1 MKYAP
6 PPLPPGPL
14 PPAMQPPIISQ
25 LLLEWVLPEALQ
37 EPVLGDL
44 QEEFIQRQQHN
55 RQRACW
61 WYRRQAFTTCWHFLH
76 QTKGDWLMFI
86 FSMLFFIGL
95 SIWAMLASAPEDP
108 LAFYDFIS
116 LVLIFP
122 PALLFAVGATSRQT
136 LQRAI
141 AFLFD
146 PRPGADPQDYQLI
159 RHFFQVMGNAGLLLG
174 WFSTLI
180 GAIAIA
186 QQTNADNFAD
196 TFGPATA
203 VCLLTLLYGAAL
215 KTLCYIAAEKVSF
228 VAQSSAQ
235 HSGMQV

>member
-1 MKYAP
+1 MRWP
-6 PPLPPGPL
+6 QPPLPPGPL
-14 PPAMQPPIISQ
+14 PPDMQPPIISQ
-25 LLLEWVLPEALQ
+25 LLLEWVLPDVLQ
-37 EPVLGDL
+37 EAVLGDL

-61 WYRRQAFTTCWHFLH
+61 WYRRQALTTCWHFLH

-86 FSMLFFIGL
+86 FSMLFFIGI
-95 SIWAMLASAPEDP
+95 SVWAMLVSAPDDP

-122 PALLFAVGATSRQT
+122 PAVLFAVGATSRQT
-136 LQRAI
+136 LQRTI

-146 PRPGADPQDYQLI
+146 PRPGAQPQDYQQV
-159 RHFFQVMGNAGLLLG
+159 RHFFRVMGNSGLLLG
-174 WFSTLI
+174 LFSTLI

-186 QQTNADNFAD
+186 QQTNAGNFSE

-215 KTLCYIAAEKVSF
+215 KTICYIAAEKVSF
-228 VAQSSAQ
+228 VAQSSTQ
-235 HSGMQV
+235 QRDMQG

>member
-1 MKYAP
+1 MKWSP
-6 PPLPPGPL
+6 PSLPPGPL
-14 PPAMQPPIISQ
+14 PPEMQPPLISQ
-25 LLLEWVLPEALQ
+25 LVLEWVLPEALQ

-76 QTKGDWLMFI
+76 QTKGEWLMFI
-86 FSMLFFIGL
+86 FSMLFFIGI
-95 SIWAMLASAPEDP
+95 SVWAMLVSAPDNP

-146 PRPGADPQDYQLI
+146 PRPGAEPQDYQQI
-159 RHFFQVMGNAGLLLG
+159 RHFFQLMGHSGLLLG
-174 WFSTLI
+174 GFSTLI
-180 GAIAIA
+180 GVIAIA
-186 QQTNADNFAD
+186 QQTNADNFSS
-196 TFGPATA
+196 TIGPATA

-215 KTLCYIAAEKVSF
+215 KTLCYIAAEKVRF
-228 VAQSSAQ
+228 VADASAA
-235 HSGMQV
+235 HSDMQG

>member
-1 MKYAP
+1 
-6 PPLPPGPL
+6 
-14 PPAMQPPIISQ
+14 MQPPIISQ
-25 LLLEWVLPEALQ
+25 LLLEWVLPDALQ

-44 QEEFIQRQQHN
+44 QEEFIQRQHYN

-61 WYRRQAFTTCWHFLH
+61 WYRRQAWSTCWHFLH
-76 QTKGDWLMFI
+76 QTKGDWLMFV
-86 FSMLFFIGL
+86 FSMLFFIGI
-95 SIWAMLASAPEDP
+95 SVWAMLMSAPDDP

-122 PALLFAVGATSRQT
+122 PAVLFAVGATSRQT

-146 PRPGADPQDYQLI
+146 PRPGAATQEYQQI
-159 RHFFQVMGNAGLLLG
+159 RHFFRVMGNSGLLLG
-174 WFSTLI
+174 GFSTLI
-180 GAIAIA
+180 GVIAIA
-186 QQTNADNFAD
+186 QQTNADNFSS
-196 TFGPATA
+196 TIGPATA

-235 HSGMQV
+235 QSGMQG

>member
-1 MKYAP
+1 MKWSP
-6 PPLPPGPL
+6 PPLPHGPL
-14 PPAMQPPIISQ
+14 PPEMQPPIISQ

-44 QEEFIQRQQHN
+44 QEEFIQRQQQN

-61 WYRRQAFTTCWHFLH
+61 WYRRQALTTCWHFLH

-86 FSMLFFIGL
+86 FSMLFFIGI
-95 SIWAMLASAPEDP
+95 SVWAMLVSAPEDP
-108 LAFYDFIS
+108 LTFYDFIS

-141 AFLFD
+141 AFLFN
-146 PRPGADPQDYQLI
+146 PRPGADPHAYQQI
-159 RHFFQVMGNAGLLLG
+159 RHFFQVMGNSGLLLG

-180 GAIAIA
+180 GVIAIA
-186 QQTNADNFAD
+186 DAMNADNFSTA
-196 TFGPATA
+196 FGPATA
-203 VCLLTLLYGAAL
+203 VSLLTLLYGAAL

-228 VAQSSAQ
+228 VAQSSVQ
-235 HSGMQV
+235 QSGMQG